1 MEYVILI
8 WKNPK
13 KMANIEPK
21 EKKGKLA
28 AMKEAIS
35 SAASAAGL
43 GEDEYVQYN
52 PDMLIDKDAAG
63 DDVITA
69 IDIAFEN
76 KDINIEPGV
85 TRKVKLAKIGIKG
98 NLYLPIKGSLEADAA
113 SMLGKS
119 NLESKKKNTLRLAEW
134 AQLQPTADKEEGYY
148 RGISISVITKAG
160 DFRVI
165 NANNVY
171 VESYEE
177 DYSAGEFGTF
187 ELHLSQRADVTSA
200 VKVTGL
206 NEQSESV
213 AAQIKGAISAAA
225 DKAGK
230 AAAVVGTVAAVG
242 KVATNIGNQV
252 IETVETYVGETE
264 ATRRAKQAMKIT
276 GNAMDITSSA
286 GNIVEASKE
295 KDKNKKA
302 QAIMEEL
309 DKASGKVTDSVQE
322 GYNADTDVEKIQA
335 LETKV
340 QKMETTYLDKLSEE
354 EKAVYDRMDNAGKVK
369 MLSAKKSLIEHELEV
384 EKNKAIIDKNTKK

>member
-8 WKNPK
+8 WKNPT